1 MTIVFF
7 QQSTILVS
15 KIFLIWIT
23 FVINNFLMK
32 IEQYMNF
39 DFLYF
44 FLSSKLFGRLL
55 PCGFAVFKY
64 SSNLG
69 ISAYWSFLDLS

>member
-1 MTIVFF
+1 
-7 QQSTILVS
+7 
-15 KIFLIWIT
+15 
-23 FVINNFLMK
+23 MK

-44 FLSSKLFGRLL
+44 FFSSKLFGRLL
-55 PCGFAVFKY
+55 PYGFAVFKY

-69 ISAYWSFLDLS
+69 ISAYWSYLDLS